1 MQKIICNLLV
11 VILLS
16 LAGNS
21 TGQEKRVIKAVPID
35 DPIKENVSE
44 NARLFESI
52 EVEILNKL
60 HDSGVDVFIPAPKSN
75 SSTQDYIISLNL
87 GIVVAD
93 ALASVVNK
101 EKDIFLKYAG
111 IIHDY
116 GERLGVE
123 ETILSKYNTIKK
135 TASENN
141 WEIVENL
148 IYDLK
153 DDITAELHNEDMK
166 GDAILAMVSGWLE
179 GLYIVAKSLENYVS
193 DDENKLLR
201 NRDFVRYLN
210 ENMNSLD
217 DDLKDKKEVKAV
229 FSALPGID
237 EIINKP
243 GSYLFTKNDV
253 EKLLDII
260 EPLRDVLIVA
270 KAK

>member
-1 MQKIICNLLV
+1 MQKNICNLLIV
-11 VILLS
+11 MLLS
-16 LAGNS
+16 LAGDS
-21 TGQEKRVIKAVPID
+21 LCQEKTVVKAVPIK
-35 DPIKENVSE
+35 DPIKENVSDR
-44 NARLFESI
+44 ARLFESI
-52 EVEILNKL
+52 EVEIFNEL
-60 HDSGVDVFIPAPKSN
+60 HDLGVTVFIPAPKEN
-75 SSTQDYIISLNL
+75 SSTQDYIVSINM
-87 GIVVAD
+87 GIAVAD
-93 ALASVVNK
+93 ALTGVVNK

-111 IIHDY
+111 IIHNY

-123 ETILSKYNTIKK
+123 ETILGKYNTITK
-135 TASENN
+135 TASDNN

-179 GLYIVAKSLENYVS
+179 GLYIVAKSLENYVP
-193 DDENKLLR
+193 DDANKLLR
-201 NRDFVRYLN
+201 NRDFVRYLT

-237 EIINKP
+237 KLINKP
-243 GSYLFTKNDV
+243 KSYLFTKNDV
-253 EKLLDII
+253 EKLLNII
-260 EPLRDVLIVA
+260 EPLRNMLIVA